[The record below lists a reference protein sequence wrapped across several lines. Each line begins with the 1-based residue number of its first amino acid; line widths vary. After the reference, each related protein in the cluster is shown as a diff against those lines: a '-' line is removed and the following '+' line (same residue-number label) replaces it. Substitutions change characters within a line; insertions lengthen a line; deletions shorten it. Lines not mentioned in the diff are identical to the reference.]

1 MRLACKLAGLLA
13 SYLLA
18 VHIVVVLLVSIELIG
33 VLEGMLRLVH
43 VDEGR
48 IARVLEGIAGREI
61 ARPDPLVE
69 VFVVCHATILEL
81 RGYLC
86 FGSIEDPQE
95 LIAATLGEPDLDK
108 AWRRNEPVQR
118 HDCHL

>member
-1 MRLACKLAGLLA
+1 MRLACILAGLLA

-18 VHIVVVLLVSIELIG
+18 VHVVVVLLVAIELIG

-48 IARVLEGIAGREI
+48 VARILERIAAREI

-69 VFVVCHATILEL
+69 VFVVRHATILEL

-95 LIAATLGEPDLDK
+95 LIAATLGEPDLHK
-108 AWRRNEPVQR
+108 AWRRNKPVQR